1 MNASSKTIFLK
12 GKKSRASKK
21 AKPSTSANELAG
33 WCTLTVQTLHKI
45 HTHTAILLLVKKD
58 SNGIGSETAYEL
70 TDTHTH
76 TKRTPKQCAFHV
88 PLIKIEMQHDNN
100 FVLFGN

>member
-21 AKPSTSANELAG
+21 AKPSTSANEVAG
-33 WCTLTVQTLHKI
+33 WCTLTVQTLHEI

-76 TKRTPKQCAFHV
+76 KTNAEQCAFHV

>member
-21 AKPSTSANELAG
+21 VKPSTSANEVAG
-33 WCTLTVQTLHKI
+33 WCTLTVQTLHEI

-76 TKRTPKQCAFHV
+76 TQNERRAVCFSRS
-88 PLIKIEMQHDNN
+88 IN
-100 FVLFGN
+100 